1 MTAAELTFEIL
12 DRRKITVKEKDYWCC
27 FEVNEKEEMGESQ
40 KTGHMSSHTRY
51 SVAHRCVCVCVC
63 VCVSER
69 PLHYQEK
76 VLPIFHSLGTDSHLL
91 VKKYFS
97 MEAMLVYL
105 GKRDNKLVRN
115 QIFECKI

>member
-1 MTAAELTFEIL
+1 MSHRTP
-12 DRRKITVKEKDYWCC
+12 V
-27 FEVNEKEEMGESQ
+27 
-40 KTGHMSSHTRY
+40 TGYPSYTRD
-51 SVAHRCVCVCVC
+51 SNAHRCVC

-91 VKKYFS
+91 VKKHFS

-105 GKRDNKLVRN
+105 GKRDWV
-115 QIFECKI
+115 